1 MTRSPDRDAPQRDI
15 TAVSSEHSTSSSWAG
30 IAPVELAGIAVRRGR
45 DRCRATNPRRPLTSG
60 TECLQRLAR
69 RYLAA
74 FSDQRFLVNEQI
86 AEGDFVTT
94 RWTGT
99 GTNDGE
105 MTGMPP
111 TGKSAVVQGITINR
125 FRDGAIVE
133 SWGCWDTLGMM
144 QQLGVVPAAH
154 PAAH

>member
-1 MTRSPDRDAPQRDI
+1 MGNAMSEQNKATAKRLFDAWNARDLDVFDELMSTDAIDHDPQNPFAEVHGPD
-15 TAVSSEHSTSSSWAG
+15 G
-30 IAPVELAGIAVRRGR
+30 LRR
-45 DRCRATNPRRPLTSG
+45 LV
-60 TECLQRLAR
+60 QM
-69 RYLAA
+69 YLAA

-105 MTGMPP
+105 MMGMPA

-125 FRDGAIVE
+125 FRDGKIVE
-133 SWGCWDTLGMM
+133 SWASWDTLGMM
-144 QQLGVVPAAH
+144 QQLGVVPSAH
-154 PAAH
+154 SATT

>member
-1 MTRSPDRDAPQRDI
+1 MSEQNKAAAKRLFDAWNTRDLDVFAE
-15 TAVSSEHSTSSSWAG
+15 V
-30 IAPVELAGIAVRRGR
+30 IAPDCI
-45 DRCRATNPRRPLTSG
+45 DHDPQNPFTDIHGP
-60 TECLQRLAR
+60 ECLQRLAR
-69 RYLAA
+69 MYLAA

-105 MTGMPP
+105 MMGMPP